1 MLVAIAVY
9 KLLRLVLIRYCVGV
23 CGGGVCI
30 CVYVCVCCVC
40 MCVCAGLCMCL
51 YGGVGGWVGGL
62 DVGVDVAGGWVGWV
76 WLCVVFG
83 WCRVLQC

>member
-30 CVYVCVCCVC
+30 CVYVCVMCVH
-40 MCVCAGLCMCL
+40 MCVCRFVYVSLW
-51 YGGVGGWVGGL
+51 GVGGWVGGL
-62 DVGVDVAGGWVGWV
+62 DVGVDVGGGWVGWV

>member
-1 MLVAIAVY
+1 M
-9 KLLRLVLIRYCVGV
+9 CVGV
-23 CGGGVCI
+23 VCA
-30 CVYVCVCCVC
+30 YVC
-40 MCVCAGLCMCL
+40 MCVCVVCAYVCVQVCVCVSMG
-51 YGGVGGWVGGL
+51 GGWVGGL

>member
-30 CVYVCVCCVC
+30 CVYVCVCVVCAYVCVQVCVC
-40 MCVCAGLCMCL
+40 VSM
-51 YGGVGGWVGGL
+51 GGGCVGGL
-62 DVGVDVAGGWVGWV
+62 DVGVAVAGGWVGWV